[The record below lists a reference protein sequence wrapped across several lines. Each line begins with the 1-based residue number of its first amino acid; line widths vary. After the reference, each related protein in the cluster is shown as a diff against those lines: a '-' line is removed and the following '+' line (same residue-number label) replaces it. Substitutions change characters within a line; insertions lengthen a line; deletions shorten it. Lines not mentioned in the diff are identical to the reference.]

1 MEKVNH
7 PLHYISNGVEVIDVI
22 ERWGLGFELG
32 NALKYICRAGRKEQS
47 ALEDLKKAVWYVKRA
62 EESKEMSSLYS
73 YQPAKHA
80 VVLPAETVSEAF
92 SLSKN
97 LTEAVKQ
104 IKRYAA
110 FWANEDLI
118 EIKTYISKEI
128 EELKGENNHE

>member
-47 ALEDLKKAVWYVKRA
+47 ALEDLEKAVWYAERA

-80 VVLPAETVSEAF
+80 AALPAETVSEAF

-97 LTEAVKQ
+97 LAAAVDK
-104 IKRYAA
+104 IKSYSR
-110 FWANEDLI
+110 FWAVEDLM
-118 EIKTYISKEI
+118 EIKNYISKEI

>member
-7 PLHYISNGVEVIDVI
+7 PSHYNSNGMEVIDVI

-32 NALKYICRAGRKEQS
+32 NALKYICRAGRKDSS
-47 ALEDLKKAVWYVKRA
+47 AIEDLEKAVWYSKRA

-80 VVLPAETVSEAF
+80 ATLPAETVAEAF

-128 EELKGENNHE
+128 EELKGETNHE